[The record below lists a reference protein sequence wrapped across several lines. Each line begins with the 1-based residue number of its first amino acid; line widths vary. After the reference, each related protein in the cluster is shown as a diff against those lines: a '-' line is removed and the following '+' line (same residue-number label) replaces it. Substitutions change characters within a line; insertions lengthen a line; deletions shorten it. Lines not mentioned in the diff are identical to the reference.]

1 MGSLRRFSFVPADP
15 TSCLVSTA
23 IDLGRIRPRNQIPEV
38 GLVRLLLLGRVT
50 DLLENMRR
58 TEEKD
63 ELTLE
68 IVTIQASAIGLDPAL
83 AQNLVK
89 NRLVNDKLV
98 HIDGEEITLLY
109 GKPSDVYGYSI
120 RHMLSE
126 LSEAELSLLKLIC
139 NSTRKAMGIE
149 DLDKVL
155 GLFLRAYRQGLRTFL
170 FDNKILQEF
179 RHDEADYIVSPRAYK
194 NEKNFKMAIEVLTD
208 HKLSPL
214 MDFIRENPGNPD
226 TVVQTY
232 KNVDRDAITALSSSG
247 VIDPL
252 ALDVHG
258 DKKNY
263 LFSADLLRKR
273 SDNDHFDL
281 VKTTLANFRFGE
293 YYSTNA
299 RLSSLEKFLQS
310 LLDRGFAGAAT
321 PIGTDYNEL
330 ESRQIVRVKAVS
342 GTEKYRFWLLKRD
355 VIEDCLSVLKGYV
368 PINAQAMKPNLS
380 GIDSVVQSRSDLN
393 IISATKSTVADAI
406 RMIQEGIGFG

>member
-1 MGSLRRFSFVPADP
+1 M
-15 TSCLVSTA
+15 
-23 IDLGRIRPRNQIPEV
+23 
-38 GLVRLLLLGRVT
+38 RLLLLGRVT